1 MCRWCTGRTI
11 DDELITS
18 AMRKF
23 DARTEREAVAPRT
36 GSVPVRGDRAFDHPA
51 EVFPGLRAQR
61 HNR

>member
-1 MCRWCTGRTI
+1 
-11 DDELITS
+11 
-18 AMRKF
+18 MRKF